1 VGIQLSELSKN
12 YGIAGTDGNRIDLTN
27 QVVRLAG
34 EHREPF
40 SNIDRVRWNL
50 GYIHYRHAEL
60 ESTGEVGTRFKNNN
74 TEGRIELTHRDG
86 LGAFGIQ
93 WQHANTSAVGE
104 ESLMTPTSQR
114 QIGIFTVQEKAIATG
129 RASFGMR
136 YDWVGSDN
144 QGSPDGVSRA
154 ETSRHFSLVNASAGW
169 VQPLKSWVDWNANLS
184 FSQRAPEIEAL
195 YAEGNHAAQQRYV
208 IGNPNLKRE
217 RSINFDL
224 GIKSPLAEHDKHEWK
239 LNVFY
244 RRFHDFIYGETV
256 WDALAQQPVR
266 SAEGLIEEQM
276 RQQSATFKGIEAS
289 VQWQLPTK
297 EWSVGAWGDIV
308 SAKLADGSTPP
319 RLAPARLALN
329 ARYQKGNWQ
338 AEVQGLHRFKPRHL
352 AAYETDTEAST
363 QLDAKLSYRYAL
375 NQNQPLNIWLEGT
388 NLTNQLI
395 RLHTSYLKDQ
405 APLAGRGVHLG
416 MELKF

>member
-1 VGIQLSELSKN
+1 
-12 YGIAGTDGNRIDLTN
+12 
-27 QVVRLAG
+27 
-34 EHREPF
+34 
-40 SNIDRVRWNL
+40 
-50 GYIHYRHAEL
+50 
-60 ESTGEVGTRFKNNN
+60 
-74 TEGRIELTHRDG
+74 
-86 LGAFGIQ
+86 
-93 WQHANTSAVGE
+93 
-104 ESLMTPTSQR
+104 
-114 QIGIFTVQEKAIATG
+114 
-129 RASFGMR
+129 
-136 YDWVGSDN
+136 
-144 QGSPDGVSRA
+144 
-154 ETSRHFSLVNASAGW
+154 
-169 VQPLKSWVDWNANLS
+169 
-184 FSQRAPEIEAL
+184 
-195 YAEGNHAAQQRYV
+195 
-208 IGNPNLKRE
+208 
-217 RSINFDL
+217 
-224 GIKSPLAEHDKHEWK
+224 
-239 LNVFY
+239 
-244 RRFHDFIYGETV
+244 
-256 WDALAQQPVR
+256 
-266 SAEGLIEEQM
+266 
-276 RQQSATFKGIEAS
+276 